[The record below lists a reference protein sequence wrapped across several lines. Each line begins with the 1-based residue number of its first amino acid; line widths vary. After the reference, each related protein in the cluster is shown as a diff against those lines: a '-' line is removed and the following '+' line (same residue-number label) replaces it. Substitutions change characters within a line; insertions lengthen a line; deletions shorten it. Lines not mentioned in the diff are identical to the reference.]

1 MIRILI
7 ADDHDVVR
15 SGLRHIVEAQ
25 PNWQVVAEAGDGKEA
40 VQKALETKPDVAV
53 IDYSLPLINGV
64 EATRQIR
71 AAQPRTEVLIF
82 TMHDNETLIQELL
95 KAGARGYLLKT
106 DARRHLIGAIEAL
119 AAHKPFFTAKVS
131 EALLDSFLSRPA
143 REGSALTHRERGVV
157 QLIAEGYTNKQI
169 ANLLDIS
176 LETVETHR
184 AAIMRKLN
192 LSSSAALVRY
202 AIRNRIGETWPAGTA
217 AGNGNLALPRLA
229 DRIGYYQV
237 ADRKATA
244 QRSASCRQ
252 GELIWPGS
260 RPSSLQCFSSRT
272 VGRNYEGD
280 LATVGV

>member
-1 MIRILI
+1 MSSQPRREASTKGEAGHHASGFKLLHMRVLLQWREGANPVGLWKLVGVLVMIRILM

-25 PNWQVVAEAGDGKEA
+25 PNWQVVAEAADGKEA

-71 AAQPRTEVLIF
+71 SAQPRTEVLIF

-131 EALLDSFLSRPA
+131 EALLDYFLSRPA

-157 QLIAEGYTNKQI
+157 QLVAEGYTNKQI

-176 LETVETHR
+176 LKTVETHR
-184 AAIMRKLN
+184 AAIMRKLK
-192 LSSSAALVRY
+192 LSSPAALVRY
-202 AIRNRIGETWPAGTA
+202 AIRNQIVEP
-217 AGNGNLALPRLA
+217 
-229 DRIGYYQV
+229 
-237 ADRKATA
+237 
-244 QRSASCRQ
+244 
-252 GELIWPGS
+252 
-260 RPSSLQCFSSRT
+260 
-272 VGRNYEGD
+272 
-280 LATVGV
+280 